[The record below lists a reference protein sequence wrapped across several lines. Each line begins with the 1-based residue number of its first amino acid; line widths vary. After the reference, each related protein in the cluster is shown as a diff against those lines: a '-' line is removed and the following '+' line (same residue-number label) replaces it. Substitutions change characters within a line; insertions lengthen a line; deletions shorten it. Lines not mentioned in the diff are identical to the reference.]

1 MFEKFLI
8 NLAAEAV
15 KNPDTREF
23 LLEFADRIG
32 NGLFIKLSALIPLSA
47 ASVLKR
53 LGDAAGI
60 DVPES
65 LNELT
70 DVVRNEVN
78 EALPNGV
85 DIPILSDAF
94 RKFTGFDLSDLIM
107 GRKPNG

>member
-32 NGLFIKLSALIPLSA
+32 DRMLPKLGSLIPLSA
-47 ASVLKR
+47 AAVVKR
-53 LGDAAGI
+53 LGNAVGV

-65 LNELT
+65 IEELT
-70 DVVRNEVN
+70 ELARGEVN
-78 EALPNGV
+78 KALPNGI
-85 DIPILSDAF
+85 DLPFISDAF
-94 RKFTGFDLSDLIM
+94 RNVTGFDLSDTIF
-107 GRKPNG
+107 GRDK